1 MSVQGPGSLVPRSR
15 NLLAFVLLLFGS
27 GVLGSGGL
35 GSGVSGAGVSGA
47 GFLTAQQP
55 FRSGTRTV
63 AIYATVIDASGRL
76 VTDLGREHFTVYDN
90 GKPQPVA
97 LFANDPQDITMTAML
112 DTSGSM
118 ANNVSLVRNA
128 AMALVSYLRPD
139 DRVRL
144 GSFGGRIMLSPAFT
158 SNTEDLARFLWERLR
173 PGGGT
178 PLWDAVDVAMDTLA
192 DRQGRRV
199 VLVFSD
205 GNDRQSRLKM
215 KDIMRRA
222 QQQEF
227 MIYAIGCWGAK
238 DGGRIPLA
246 PEVEKPDG
254 SLRKV
259 ADETGGGYAELLWTD
274 DLDASFRRV
283 ADELHSQYLIG
294 FSPAKADGKLHKLEV
309 RVDVPG
315 LTVRTRK
322 SYVAA
327 Q

>member
-15 NLLAFVLLLFGS
+15 NLLALVLLFL
-27 GVLGSGGL
+27 
-35 GSGVSGAGVSGA
+35 GAGFSGA
-47 GFLTAQQP
+47 GFSGSGFLAAQQP

-63 AIYATVIDASGRL
+63 AIYATVIDADGRL
-76 VTDLGREHFTVYDN
+76 VTNLARENFTVYDN

-97 LFANDPQDITMTAML
+97 LFANDPQSITMTAML

-128 AMALVSYLRPD
+128 TMALVSYLTPD

-144 GSFGGRIMLSPAFT
+144 GTFGGRIMLSPAFT
-158 SNTEDLARFLWERLR
+158 NNTEDLARFVWERLR

-178 PLWDAVDVAMDTLA
+178 PLWDAVDVAMDTLT

-199 VLVFSD
+199 VLIFSD
-205 GNDRQSRLKM
+205 GNDSQSRLKL
-215 KDIMRRA
+215 KDAMRRA
-222 QQQEF
+222 QQEEF

-238 DGGRIPLA
+238 NGGRIPLA

-254 SLRKV
+254 GLRKI
-259 ADETGGGYAELLWTD
+259 ADETGGGYTELLWTD

-294 FSPAKADGKLHKLEV
+294 FSPEKADGKLHKLEV
-309 RVDVPG
+309 RVNLPG

-322 SYVAA
+322 TYVAT

>member
-15 NLLAFVLLLFGS
+15 NLLALVLLFL
-27 GVLGSGGL
+27 
-35 GSGVSGAGVSGA
+35 GAGFSGA
-47 GFLTAQQP
+47 GFSGSGFLAAQQP

-63 AIYATVIDASGRL
+63 AIYATVIDADGRL
-76 VTDLGREHFTVYDN
+76 VTNLARENFTVYDN

-97 LFANDPQDITMTAML
+97 LFANDPQSITMTAML

-128 AMALVSYLRPD
+128 TMALVSYLTPD

-144 GSFGGRIMLSPAFT
+144 GTFGGRIMLSPAFT
-158 SNTEDLARFLWERLR
+158 NNTEDLARFVWERLR

-178 PLWDAVDVAMDTLA
+178 PLWDAVDVAMDTLT

-199 VLVFSD
+199 VLIFSD
-205 GNDRQSRLKM
+205 GNDSQSRLKL
-215 KDIMRRA
+215 KDAMRRA
-222 QQQEF
+222 QQEEF

-238 DGGRIPLA
+238 NGGRIPLA

-254 SLRKV
+254 GLRKI
-259 ADETGGGYAELLWTD
+259 ADETGGGYTELLWTD

-294 FSPAKADGKLHKLEV
+294 FSPEKADGKLHKLEV
-309 RVDVPG
+309 RVNLPG
-315 LTVRTRK
+315 LTVRSRK
-322 SYVAA
+322 TYVAT